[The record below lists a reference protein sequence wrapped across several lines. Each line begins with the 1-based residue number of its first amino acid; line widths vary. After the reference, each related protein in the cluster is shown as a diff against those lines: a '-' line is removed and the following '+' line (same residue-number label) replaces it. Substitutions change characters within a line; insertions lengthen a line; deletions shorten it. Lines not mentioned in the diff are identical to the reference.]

1 MPRLKPLVREG
12 KQLIAQD
19 KWAKLF
25 EYLSGAL
32 DAQSDAFTE
41 LTMLSGRYQRVY
53 EKEMKGTI
61 SPQEAGLA
69 YNQIREAGLA
79 FLDKLEAGDL
89 GSGGVLEDPLREK
102 LKQLALRHPLT
113 PLHIVNCDRRK
124 INRKFRRAFRQWDE
138 ARNYQFY
145 FALGCPTQEPDGFAE
160 RMVFELIAA
169 RLEDHRDSINYP
181 RRPDGE
187 RLHLPA
193 LPMGFT
199 LKDCQ
204 AQFRRY
210 MAERFE
216 LGGRSLED
224 FLNQDLSERQERYI
238 ALAFTIVAGDWDP
251 DLMEEYLPWIIETFS
266 ARPERGPTCIFTF
279 VVKLKNAHRPK
290 DIRFEREAME
300 SLEEII
306 EQYEEQ
312 ASLLAPFAEVPRY
325 YLEEWFE
332 KVAEVRQSE
341 VDEIIEH
348 ITEHLSPEE
357 RARYETEDKLLN
369 MERISALQ
377 ERIWAIHRGQ

>member
-1 MPRLKPLVREG
+1 MPRLKQLVREG

-19 KWAKLF
+19 KWTKLF
-25 EYLSGAL
+25 ERMSAKL

-41 LTMLSGRYQRVY
+41 LAMLSGRYQRVY
-53 EKEMKGTI
+53 EKEMKDTL
-61 SPQEAGLA
+61 SAQEAQLS
-69 YNQIREAGLA
+69 YNQIREAALA
-79 FLDKLEAGDL
+79 FLNKLEAGDL
-89 GSGGVLEDPLREK
+89 GSGGTLEDPLREK
-102 LKQLALRHPLT
+102 LKQLPLRHPLT

-160 RMVFELIAA
+160 RMLFELIAT

-181 RRPDGE
+181 RRTDGE
-187 RLHLPA
+187 RLYLPA

-224 FLNQDLSERQERYI
+224 FLNQDLNERQERYI
-238 ALAFTIVAGDWDP
+238 ALPFTIMAGDWDP
-251 DLMEEYLPWIIETFS
+251 DLMEDYLPWIIETFS
-266 ARPERGPTCIFTF
+266 ARPERGPTCLFTF
-279 VVKLKNAHRPK
+279 VVKLKNAHRPE

-300 SLEEII
+300 SRRRSSGSTRSRRPCWLP
-306 EQYEEQ
+306 
-312 ASLLAPFAEVPRY
+312 LPRC
-325 YLEEWFE
+325 
-332 KVAEVRQSE
+332 
-341 VDEIIEH
+341 
-348 ITEHLSPEE
+348 
-357 RARYETEDKLLN
+357 RATTWRSGLRKSQKYGSQK
-369 MERISALQ
+369 
-377 ERIWAIHRGQ
+377 